1 MAKPSRANQG
11 QVLIIAAL
19 VIVMMLLSTALYIAD
34 TQKSQMKVQAE
45 TGLNLPFYKQGL
57 QHTMISALANISI
70 GGDTGVLQTDLNE
83 FNQFAS
89 DHSFDS
95 FFTSTITLR
104 NTAPY
109 QSGVWKSQ
117 NNSGQAVVGA
127 YASFSVNSSGTKDVT
142 QSVFDVN
149 VTSMIQ
155 TQGDYSVEN
164 GTKRVQLTCKVFNDG
179 QPALAGNFSV
189 SFEQD
194 GNLDSENWVN
204 IETPNIIEHGDGT
217 YTISFDAIT
226 EQPENPLIIWFSC
239 RDQRGISLQTIVE
252 PVLQ

>member
-1 MAKPSRANQG
+1 MAKRSRANQG

-19 VIVMMLLSTALYIAD
+19 VIAMMLLSTALYIAD

-45 TGLNLPFYKQGL
+45 IGLNLPFYKQGL
-57 QHTMISALANISI
+57 QHTMVSALANISI
-70 GGDTGVLQTDLNE
+70 GGDTGILQTDLNE
-83 FNQFAS
+83 FNQFVS

-109 QSGVWKSQ
+109 QNGVWKSQ
-117 NNSGQAVVGA
+117 NISGQAVVGA

-142 QSVFDVN
+142 QSAFDVN

-155 TQGDYSVEN
+155 TQGYYTQQD
-164 GTKRVQLTCKVFNDG
+164 TIKQVQLTCKVFNDG

-189 SFEQD
+189 QFEQD
-194 GNLDSENWVN
+194 GNLDNENWVN
-204 IETPNIIEHGDGT
+204 VETPVIIDHGDGT
-217 YTISFDAIT
+217 YTISFEAVTD
-226 EQPENPLIIWFSC
+226 QPENPLIVWFSC
-239 RDQRGISLQTIVE
+239 MDQRGITLQTIVE